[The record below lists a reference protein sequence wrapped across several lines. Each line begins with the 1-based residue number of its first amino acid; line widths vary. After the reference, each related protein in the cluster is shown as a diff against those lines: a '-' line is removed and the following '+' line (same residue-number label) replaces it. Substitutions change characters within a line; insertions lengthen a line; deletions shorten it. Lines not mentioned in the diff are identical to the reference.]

1 MNSQQI
7 TKKEQTFDRINSKI
21 QKFVE
26 VNKIQDKS
34 HTDKFSNLLQVFKDS
49 NVNTYFDASKFAEKM
64 KKQSKTEV
72 QRWEEKFRRE
82 IKAKNEILQKRMDED
97 YIAKI
102 QEKARLTR
110 LDLEEK
116 ERVRSEVEEYNS
128 SRLGV
133 LQELVFDEMLGPSF
147 QEDNKIRPNQLL
159 SNKKRSNLEQQAK
172 EETERLM
179 AGESPAFL
187 KSLQEKEFK
196 LNLMTQQRQH
206 EDSNHKERS
215 ERERFLKEV
224 SKRLEKV
231 LKSIRMG
238 KKI

>member
-1 MNSQQI
+1 M
-7 TKKEQTFDRINSKI
+7 
-21 QKFVE
+21 
-26 VNKIQDKS
+26 
-34 HTDKFSNLLQVFKDS
+34 FKDS

-97 YIAKI
+97 YIEKI

-128 SRLGV
+128 SRLRV
-133 LQELVFDEMLGPSF
+133 LQELVFDEKLGPSF

-159 SNKKRSNLEQQAK
+159 SNKKRPNLEQQAK

-187 KSLQEKEFK
+187 KSLQEREFK

-206 EDSNHKERS
+206 EEGNHKERR
-215 ERERFLKEV
+215 ERERFLKDV
-224 SKRLEKV
+224 SKSLEKV

-238 KKI
+238 KRISRRPGEQEGATRQEHREGFNSGAC